1 MIGLRVALLV
11 ALLLLP
17 AVATYSWVSSAGD
30 RLAQLEA
37 ESDGRAE
44 VAIAAAADEAYC
56 TPSLRRILRRV
67 LESCGLL
74 GSGQGRGCQ
83 PIEARNVATMS
94 GDDFNALFTPMK
106 DRGGII
112 QFEVGKAGLDESA
125 RALVE
130 RLYAEKRGA
139 SYFFVVARA
148 SLDGSVRF
156 NRDLSKQRAEAVM
169 SHLHDTFQDPAI
181 DREVGLLWLGAE
193 YAQLDSQFCEWERSG
208 PQDAC
213 RAQDINRSAF
223 LAWIDCRL

>member
-1 MIGLRVALLV
+1 MIGARIAVLA

-17 AVATYSWVSSAGD
+17 AVAVYSWVGAAGQ
-30 RLAQLEA
+30 RLSQLEA
-37 ESDGRAE
+37 EEGGAAE
-44 VAIAAAADEAYC
+44 VAVAAAADEAYC

-83 PIEARNVATMS
+83 PIEAKNVATMS

-112 QFEVGKAGLDESA
+112 QFEVGKADLDESA
-125 RALVE
+125 RELAE

-148 SLDGSVRF
+148 STDGPVRF
-156 NRDLSKQRAEAVM
+156 NRDLSKKRAEAVM
-169 SHLHDTFQDPAI
+169 SHLRDTFEDPAI

-193 YAQLDSQFCEWERSG
+193 YAQLDPHFCEWERSG
-208 PQDAC
+208 QADAC